1 MSRTEPTDLERKR
14 AEVLRIFSEAAEP
27 ATVRWTDA
35 RTSEGDFDGRERS
48 IEVFNVPASQQRN
61 LHRQLK
67 DVRRRAAEILGGP
80 VVVLFHSPEAT
91 RRHYQGVL
99 RPAGQITGSTFISA
113 FALRVKSGDLAGTFQ
128 TQIDSPPTIVLHRA
142 A

>member
-1 MSRTEPTDLERKR
+1 MLGLFKESLRTEL
-14 AEVLRIFSEAAEP
+14 
-27 ATVRWTDA
+27 VRWTDDQ
-35 RTSEGDFDGRERS
+35 TSHGDFDGREQS
-48 IEVFNVPASQQRN
+48 IEVFNVPASQQRT

-91 RRHYQGVL
+91 RRHYQWVL
-99 RPAGQITGSTFISA
+99 RPAAQITGSTFIST
-113 FALRVKSGDLAGTFQ
+113 FALRVPSGDLAGTFQ
-128 TQIDSPPTIVLHRA
+128 TQIDSPPTIVLHQA